1 MRSWLASILLV
12 VVSVPLLAQTAAK
25 PQTSTT
31 TTTTTTTTT
40 KTKPKSTKS
49 ATTAKKPMAKP
60 TPASEMSKMRD
71 ALSAQQQQIQMLR
84 DELARRDAAM
94 QQVQQQVNAL
104 QSTAQQAQTT
114 AQAAESSSK
123 QNEDALAALKT
134 NVGTVSTT
142 ATATATSLQATDKA
156 VKALEN
162 PAALKY
168 KGITI
173 TPGGFIAAQ
182 MNWRSH
188 NQNLDNFGS
197 FGAIPFDNTSNAHL
211 NEFRLTGRYSRLSLL
226 AQGKFG
232 SHNVQ
237 AYYEMDFE
245 GAAQTANENQTNSF
259 QPRIRELWAN
269 VDGAGGTSF
278 VGGQTWSLLTAN
290 RTGVGPR
297 GLALP
302 SHISASLIV
311 GFHYTR
317 QTGFRVYKKWDL
329 TDKRKVYFAF
339 AVENPETVS
348 AGVAPGTFLQWG
360 LQNSSSGN
368 PTAAG
373 ANCAVDRGNGTTY
386 GQNAAGLAPCSTFA
400 SGTSID
406 YAPDLIAKAALE
418 PGWGHFELA
427 VIGRFFRNRLVSAT
441 ATGVSSAGQNHSINT
456 AGVSANAVLP
466 VVPKK
471 VDLVISTLAG
481 RGIGRYST
489 AGVPD
494 VTFRPDGRLIGVY
507 SWQGSL
513 GIETHP
519 SPKWDFNVYLG
530 DEYTQRNQYFSAGV
544 ATPVSGYGV
553 FNANLTGCEVE
564 LLATGQA
571 CTPSNRNV
579 WQISPGFWYRFDRG
593 PAGTIQYG
601 MYYSHFR
608 RYLWSGFL
616 NASGTLRGAPNANQ
630 DEILTSLRWY
640 FP

>member
-1 MRSWLASILLV
+1 MRSWLASILLF

-31 TTTTTTTTT
+31 TTTTTTTSKPKTTT
-40 KTKPKSTKS
+40 KR
-49 ATTAKKPMAKP
+49 ATTAKKPAARP
-60 TPASEMSKMRD
+60 TAASEMTKLKEAM
-71 ALSAQQQQIQMLR
+71 SAQQQQIQTLR

-94 QQVQQQVNAL
+94 QQVQQQVNTL
-104 QSTAQQAQTT
+104 QSAAQQAQTT

-123 QNEDALAALKT
+123 ANEDALAALKT
-134 NVGTVSTT
+134 NVGTVQTT
-142 ATATATSLQATDKA
+142 ATATATSLQAAEKA
-156 VKALEN
+156 VKALES
-162 PAALKY
+162 PTALKY

-182 MNWRSH
+182 ANWRAH

-197 FGAIPFDNTSNAHL
+197 FGAIPFDDNSNARL
-211 NEFRLTGRYSRLSLL
+211 NEFRLTARYSRLSLL
-226 AQGKFG
+226 GQGKFG

-245 GAAQTANENQTNSF
+245 GAAQTANENQTNSW
-259 QPRIRELWAN
+259 QPRIREAWVN

-317 QTGFRVYKKWDL
+317 QSGFRVYKKWDL
-329 TDKRKVYFAF
+329 ANKRKVYFAF
-339 AVENPETVS
+339 AVENPETTS
-348 AGVAPGTFLQWG
+348 AGVTPAGFTFFG
-360 LQNSSSGN
+360 LQGNGSGN
-368 PTAAG
+368 PASG
-373 ANCAVDRGNGTTY
+373 GNNCAVDRTV
-386 GQNAAGLAPCSTFA
+386 AGLAPCSTFA
-400 SGTSID
+400 SNLSID
-406 YAPDLIAKAALE
+406 SVPDLIAKAAIE
-418 PGWGHFELA
+418 PGWGHFELG
-427 VIGRFFRNRLVSAT
+427 VIGRTFRNRFGPTPGA
-441 ATGVSSAGQNHSINT
+441 AGVGIIGSNHTVQSAGI
-456 AGVSANAVLP
+456 SANAVLP
-466 VVPKK
+466 VVAKK

-489 AGVPD
+489 TGVPD
-494 VTFRPDGRLIGVY
+494 VTFRPDGRLMPIK
-507 SWQGSL
+507 SWQGSV

-530 DEYTQRNQYFSAGV
+530 DEYTQRTQYFSPGV
-544 ATPVSGYGV
+544 ATPVSGYGN
-553 FNANLTGCEVE
+553 FNANLIGCEVE
-564 LLATGQA
+564 VPATGTA
-571 CTPSNRNV
+571 CAASNRNV
-579 WQISPGFWYRFDRG
+579 WQISPGFWYRMYRG

-608 RYLWSGFL
+608 RYVWSGFR
-616 NASGTLRGAPNANQ
+616 NAAGTLRGGPIANQ
-630 DEILTSLRWY
+630 DEILSSLRWY

>member
-1 MRSWLASILLV
+1 MRSWLASILLF

-40 KTKPKSTKS
+40 SKPKTTTKR
-49 ATTAKKPMAKP
+49 ATTAKKPAAKP
-60 TPASEMSKMRD
+60 TAASEMTKLKEAM
-71 ALSAQQQQIQMLR
+71 SAQQQQIQMLR

-94 QQVQQQVNAL
+94 QQVQQQVNTL
-104 QSTAQQAQTT
+104 QSAAQQAQTT

-123 QNEDALAALKT
+123 ANEDALAALKT

-142 ATATATSLQATDKA
+142 ATATATSLQATEKA
-156 VKALEN
+156 VKALES
-162 PAALKY
+162 PTALKY

-182 MNWRSH
+182 ANWRSH

-197 FGAIPFDNTSNAHL
+197 FGAIPFHDNSNARL
-211 NEFRLTGRYSRLSLL
+211 NEFRLTARYSRVSLL

-269 VDGAGGTSF
+269 IDGDGGTSF

-317 QTGFRVYKKWDL
+317 QTGVRVYKNWNL
-329 TDKRKVYFAF
+329 ADKKKVYFAF
-339 AVENPETVS
+339 AVENPETTS
-348 AGVAPGTFLQWG
+348 AGVTPAGFTFFG
-360 LQNSSSGN
+360 LQGNGSGN
-368 PTAAG
+368 PAAAG
-373 ANCAVDRGNGTTY
+373 NNCAVDRTV
-386 GQNAAGLAPCSTFA
+386 AGLAPCSTFA
-400 SGTSID
+400 SNLSID
-406 YAPDLIAKAALE
+406 SVPDLIAKAAIE

-427 VIGRFFRNRLVSAT
+427 VIGRTFRDRFGPTPAA
-441 ATGVSSAGQNHSINT
+441 ATGAFLIGSNHSVQS

-466 VVPKK
+466 VVAKK
-471 VDLVISTLAG
+471 VDVVISTLAG

-489 AGVPD
+489 TGVPD
-494 VTFRPDGRLIGVY
+494 VTFRPDGRLMPLY
-507 SWQGSL
+507 SWQGSV

-530 DEYTQRNQYFSAGV
+530 DEYTQRTQYFSPGV
-544 ATPVSGYGV
+544 ANPVSGYGV
-553 FNANLTGCEVE
+553 FNANLVGCEFE
-564 LLATGQA
+564 IAPTGAA
-571 CTPSNRNV
+571 CAASNRNV
-579 WQISPGFWYRFDRG
+579 WQVSPGFWYRLYRG

-608 RYLWSGFL
+608 RYLWSGFR
-616 NASGTLRGAPNANQ
+616 NAAGTLRGAPIADQ